1 MKKQSLKTFSNIT
14 REKIGKE
21 QGQQIILKADRNLF
35 AYMIIAAQ
43 SRDIPIKEVLAHPL
57 GPLPW
62 SLANN
67 DGSLR
72 KTNKAALTRELETN
86 VLPAENIPTPSAC
99 IIDGMNLVHKLKGEG
114 KTLAQLAD
122 SALNQTLS
130 EGTDSTRINVV
141 FDVYRNTSIK
151 NAERCNRGS
160 NISTQ

>member
-1 MKKQSLKTFSNIT
+1 MVLCKK
-14 REKIGKE
+14 
-21 QGQQIILKADRNLF
+21 
-35 AYMIIAAQ
+35 
-43 SRDIPIKEVLAHPL
+43 
-57 GPLPW
+57 
-62 SLANN
+62 
-67 DGSLR
+67 
-72 KTNKAALTRELETN
+72 NKAALARELETN

-114 KTLAQLAD
+114 KTFAQQAD